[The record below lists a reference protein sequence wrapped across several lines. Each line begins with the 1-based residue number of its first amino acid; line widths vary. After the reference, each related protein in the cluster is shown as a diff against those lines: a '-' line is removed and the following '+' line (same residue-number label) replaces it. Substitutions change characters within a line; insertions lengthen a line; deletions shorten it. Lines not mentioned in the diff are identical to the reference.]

1 MTVVM
6 RSEVGDSAAS
16 RRVDAFGVNWA
27 RRRPPSLRLVQDVDD
42 VVGTIELVLVEKG
55 VEEGDRG
62 NRIVLRGAENRCPF
76 DVLLAD
82 EITRSAPCF
91 QSSLTSIFS
100 LLGDP
105 LTVLLLTP

>member
-16 RRVDAFGVNWA
+16 RRADAFGVNWD
-27 RRRPPSLRLVQDVDD
+27 RSRNHGLRLVQDVDD
-42 VVGTIELVLVEKG
+42 VISLIELVFLEEG

-62 NRIVLRGAENRCPF
+62 NRILLRGAENRCPF
-76 DVLLAD
+76 NILLAD

-91 QSSLTSIFS
+91 QGSLPSILS
-100 LLGDP
+100 LLRRP
-105 LTVLLLTP
+105 LTLLLLMP

>member
-16 RRVDAFGVNWA
+16 RRVDAFGVNWD
-27 RRRPPSLRLVQDVDD
+27 RSRNHGLRLVQDVDD
-42 VVGTIELVLVEKG
+42 VVGLIELVLVEEG
-55 VEEGDRG
+55 VEKGDRG
-62 NRIVLRGAENRCPF
+62 NRILLRGAENRCPF
-76 DVLLAD
+76 NILLAD

-91 QSSLTSIFS
+91 QSSLTSILS
-100 LLGDP
+100 LLRGP